1 MIYLLL
7 ASIGLATI
15 TAWMRRGKLSR
26 LGDVTFRLWWVIP
39 LMAILQ
45 SILIRLTHPP
55 NRLEWWRLR
64 PLMMTISYIILWAVV
79 WLNRQLPG
87 MTMVLVGTAL
97 NLLAIA
103 ANGGYMPISPDALAR
118 IAAGLTAYQVPLG
131 NVVLGSKDVLLSPPQ
146 SLFWMLGDILVVPE
160 PFPWPTAMSIGDLF
174 LAVGIFLFI
183 YPTMHSDHT
192 DK

>member
-7 ASIGLATI
+7 ASIGLAII
-15 TAWMRRGKLSR
+15 TAWMKRGKLSR
-26 LGDVTFRLWWVIP
+26 LGDVAFRFWWVIP

-45 SILIRLTHPP
+45 SILIRLTHPF
-55 NRLEWWRLR
+55 NRIEWWRLR
-64 PLMMTISYIILWAVV
+64 PLMMTISYIILWIVV
-79 WLNRQLPG
+79 WLNHQLPG

-118 IAAGLTAYQVPLG
+118 IAAGLTACQMPLG
-131 NVVLGSKDVLLSPPQ
+131 SVVLGSKDVLLSPAQ

-174 LAVGIFLFI
+174 LAVGVFLFI
-183 YPTMHSDHT
+183 FPTMHSD
-192 DK
+192 K